1 MAKLVVKR
9 YATALFDLAVSEGAM
24 AKYEE
29 EVKVI
34 VRALRDEPD
43 FMAVLND
50 HKVTKENK
58 ISLVENVFTDKV
70 SNPIVGLLV
79 LLVNK
84 GRQGDLLEILEAF
97 LERVKAESGI
107 TKAVITSAVPLKEAQ
122 VTAIKEKLEAGTKT
136 KIEIETIVDTSIIA
150 GLVIRVGGK
159 VVDASIKGEMQ
170 TLKKQL
176 SKLRLA

>member
-79 LLVNK
+79 LLVKK
-84 GRQGDLLEILEAF
+84 GRQGDLLDVLEAF

-122 VTAIKEKLEAGTKT
+122 VTAIKEKLEAGTKA

-150 GLVIRVGGK
+150 GLVIRVGDK

>member
-9 YATALFDLAVSEGAM
+9 YATALFDLAVSENAM

-34 VRALRDEPD
+34 VSALQDTPD

-50 HKVTKENK
+50 HKVTKEDK
-58 ISLVENVFTDKV
+58 IRLIETIFDGKV
-70 SNPIVGLLV
+70 ADPLVGLLV
-79 LLVNK
+79 LLVKK
-84 GRQGDLLEILEAF
+84 GRQSELLEILEGF
-97 LERVKAESGI
+97 LDGVKAETGI
-107 TKAVITSAVPLKEAQ
+107 IKAVITSAVPLKEAQ
-122 VTAIKEKLEAGTKT
+122 LNALKEKLEANTKS
-136 KIEIETIVDTSIIA
+136 KIELETIVDASIIA
-150 GLVIRVGGK
+150 GLVIRVGDK

-176 SKLRLA
+176 SELRLA